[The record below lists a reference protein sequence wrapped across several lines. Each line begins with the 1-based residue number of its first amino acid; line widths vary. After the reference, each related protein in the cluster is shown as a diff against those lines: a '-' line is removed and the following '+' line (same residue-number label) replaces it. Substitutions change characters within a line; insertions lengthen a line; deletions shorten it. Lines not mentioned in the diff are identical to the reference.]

1 MRGSPHLVT
10 EAGDGMAATSMLS
23 ILQENRLFGGLSG
36 DVLERIAGLATRRKA
51 PAGRVLFVQGE
62 TGDLFFGIESGRV
75 RMSASSPEGREIH
88 FVELGPRDTFGE
100 IALLDGGPRTATAT
114 VAAAAS
120 LVVIDRASFRALL
133 EREPGLG
140 LRLLERLCERVRW
153 TTELVEDLSLLS
165 VDAQIANR
173 IRLLAENFGVDR
185 QEGRALAI
193 TQSDLAAFLGMSR
206 QSINVHLHRWR
217 DEGWLDTSRGQLL
230 IRDLERLRRISR
242 QSSQ

>member
-1 MRGSPHLVT
+1 MHGSSRAT
-10 EAGDGMAATSMLS
+10 TATGDDVNAEPMLA
-23 ILQENRLFGGLSG
+23 ILRENRLFGGLPG
-36 DVLERIAGLATRRKA
+36 PVLDRIASLATRRRA
-51 PAGRVLFVQGE
+51 PAGAVLFVQGDP
-62 TGDLFFGIESGRV
+62 GDLFFGIESGRV

-100 IALLDGGPRTATAT
+100 IALLDGGPRTATAI
-114 VAAAAS
+114 VAVDAS
-120 LVVIDRASFRALL
+120 LVVVERASFLSLL

-140 LRLLERLCERVRW
+140 PRLLERLCERVRW

-165 VDAQIANR
+165 VDAQIAKR

-185 QEGRALAI
+185 PDGRALAI

-206 QSINVHLHRWR
+206 QSINVHLQRWR

-230 IRDLERLRRISR
+230 IRDLDRLREISH
-242 QSSQ
+242 